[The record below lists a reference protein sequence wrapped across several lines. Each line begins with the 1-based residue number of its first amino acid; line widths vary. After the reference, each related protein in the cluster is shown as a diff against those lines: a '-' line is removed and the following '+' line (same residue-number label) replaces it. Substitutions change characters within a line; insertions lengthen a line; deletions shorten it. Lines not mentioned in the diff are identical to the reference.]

1 MKLFFKIL
9 AILLTLFLVIFIALN
24 LYLTDERLKEMIIPH
39 VQNAVGTEVQVD
51 RMSMTFFRTF
61 PRFGLEL
68 DGVLVPDLEGE
79 PIVSLDELLLSL
91 ELYPLLRNNEL
102 SFTRLSITRP
112 SLYYTVY
119 ADSTTNIDFL
129 LEVAD
134 EDVEEDPDQMSIS
147 IPGFT
152 LREASV
158 FYNDATSNTDIT
170 LENLDADIS
179 LYFAELIES
188 NIDAQ
193 LGSLN
198 VTMNGTRYVNNLSL
212 SLNQTSMLDLEH
224 EILNFTEGT
233 LSIRGLALELTG
245 SFSEW
250 SSDAPKVALQF
261 ASASENF
268 GELLRL
274 APPEFEE
281 ALVGLETRGSLVFEG
296 SIDGTLTENEL
307 PAFDVV
313 IEVADGFVQNPDLPE
328 AIENIHFQILF
339 NNELATLNNFRATA
353 GVNQI
358 TASGTVEQP
367 LEEDAF
373 FSFELDGD
381 VDLATVN
388 SFYPID
394 ELGIEDLAGLLKAAA
409 TATGR
414 VDEPENATFSGIF
427 DLSSG
432 LLKYAD
438 VPRAIEN
445 INAKVD
451 ANQDRIQ
458 ISESGFTAANNQ
470 FRLSGSVLRPLD
482 ENERSV
488 DVTANINFD
497 LATIKD
503 FYPIDEDT
511 LSMSGELIAEIALR
525 GKPDP
530 DQIETLLQ
538 QSTIELTNGYLAH
551 SIVSNP
557 LEDITF
563 RAEASGWR
571 LAISEARFK
580 TGENALSMNGTVINY
595 LSDNP
600 EVDLTFDGNAVFSSI
615 TSYYS
620 LEPWIQE
627 LTGDAVMNLSVRGP
641 VNDITQIAL
650 NGSLEVSEVIAIG
663 DSIPLPVTDL
673 SGRMSITPQNMT
685 LERFAMNYGS
695 SDIGLQGSLRNY
707 MSFLDEN
714 RGPDNMPSI
723 SGSYHSNHLN
733 MDEMID
739 WEEESDEPLPIDLP
753 NLTANVDASIDLLT
767 IFGLQVTEI
776 TGNGRITPDLIRID
790 QAEAKMFDGIATGR
804 MDWNIPDPLA
814 TNILFEGNLTGLQA
828 ETFFRDTGFLG
839 ENSTLHRYLSGEFNT
854 EVRYFTEM
862 TPEIDPDITTTDAE
876 GTFGMGR
883 ARLQGHPIQVQ
894 IADFLNTPELERL
907 TLDEWNAN
915 FSIQDTVMTLQNF
928 RLTSG
933 NLGMELEGTL
943 HMVSDRINYRA
954 TLLLPERF
962 KRGIAT
968 VISNRAADALQ
979 LEDGRMAIPIRITGT
994 TASPQIRPDNETI
1007 ERIMRDAIEDGARD
1021 LLRRLF

>member
-9 AILLTLFLVIFIALN
+9 AILLALFLVFFVALN
-24 LYLTDERLKEMIIPH
+24 LYLTDERLKEMILPH

-68 DGVLVPDLEGE
+68 GGVLVPDPAGE
-79 PIVSLDELLLSL
+79 PVVSLDELLMSV
-91 ELYPLLRNNEL
+91 EVIPLVRKNEL
-102 SFTRLSITRP
+102 NFTRLSITKP
-112 SLYYTVY
+112 SLHYTVY

-129 LEVAD
+129 LD
-134 EDVEEDPDQMSIS
+134 EEAEVEEDPDQMSIS

-158 FYNDATSNTDIT
+158 FFNDHTSNTSIT

-179 LYFAELIES
+179 LYFADLIETD
-188 NIDAQ
+188 IDAQ

-198 VTMNGTRYVNNLSL
+198 VNMDGTQYVSNLSI
-212 SLNQTSMLDLEH
+212 SLNQKSTLDLDN
-224 EILNFTEGT
+224 EIVNFTEGT
-233 LSIRGLALELTG
+233 LSIRGLALNLTG
-245 SFSEW
+245 SISDW
-250 SSDAPKVALQF
+250 SSDAPYLSLQF
-261 ASASENF
+261 ASTSENF

-274 APPEFEE
+274 APPEFDD
-281 ALVGLETRGSLVFEG
+281 ALAGLETRGSLVFEG
-296 SIDGTLTENEL
+296 SVEGAFSEDEL

-339 NNELATLNNFRATA
+339 NNELATISNFRARA
-353 GVNQI
+353 GVNEV
-358 TASGTVEQP
+358 TASGTIERP
-367 LEEDAF
+367 LEDDAY
-373 FSFELDGD
+373 FSLELDGD
-381 VDLATVN
+381 VDLATI
-388 SFYPID
+388 STFYPID
-394 ELGIEDLAGLLKAAA
+394 ELGIEDLAGTLKAAA
-409 TATGR
+409 TANGR
-414 VDEPENATFSGIF
+414 VDQPENAVFSGIF
-427 DLSSG
+427 DLSNG
-432 LLKYAD
+432 RLKYID
-438 VPRAIEN
+438 VPRAIED
-445 INAKVD
+445 INARVD

-458 ISESGFTAANNQ
+458 IAESGFTAANNR

-482 ENERSV
+482 ENERTV

-511 LSMSGELIAEIALR
+511 LSMRGQLIAEIALR
-525 GKPDP
+525 GRPDP

-551 SIVSNP
+551 EKVTNP

-563 RAEASGWR
+563 RAEASGRR
-571 LAISEARFK
+571 LAISEARFR
-580 TGENALSMNGTVINY
+580 TGENALAMNGTVINY

-600 EVDLTFDGNAVFSSI
+600 QVDLTFDGNAVFSSI

-627 LTGDAVMNLSVRGP
+627 LTGNAVMNLNVRGP
-641 VNDITQIAL
+641 ANDVAQIAL
-650 NGSLEVSEVIAIG
+650 NGSLEVSDVTAAG
-663 DSIPLPVTDL
+663 DSLFLPVTNL

-685 LERFAMNYGS
+685 LDRFSMNYGE
-695 SDIGLQGSLRNY
+695 SDISLEGSLRNY

-714 RGPDNMPSI
+714 STPENMPSI
-723 SGSYHSNHLN
+723 TGRYHSSLLN

-739 WEEESDEPLPIDLP
+739 WDEETDEPIPIDLP
-753 NLTANVDASIDLLT
+753 NLTANVDAAIDRLV
-767 IFGLQVTEI
+767 IFGLPVTEI
-776 TGNGRITPDLIRID
+776 KGSGRITPTLIRVD
-790 QAEAKMFDGIATGR
+790 QAEAKMFDGVATGR
-804 MDWNIPDPLA
+804 MDWNVPDPLA
-814 TNILFEGNLTGLQA
+814 TNILFEGDLNGLQA

-839 ENSTLHRYLSGEFNT
+839 ENSTLHQYLSGEFSS
-854 EVRYFTEM
+854 EVRYATEM
-862 TPEIDPDITTTDAE
+862 TPELDPDITTTNAS
-876 GTFGMGR
+876 GTFGMSR
-883 ARLQGHPIQVQ
+883 ARLSGHPIQVQ
-894 IADFLNTPELERL
+894 VARFLNASELERL

-915 FSIQDTVMTLQNF
+915 FSIQDTVMTLENF

-943 HMVSDRINYRA
+943 HMVSDRINYKA

-962 KRGIAT
+962 KRGIAS

-979 LEDGRMAIPIRITGT
+979 LEDGRMAVPIRITGT
-994 TASPQIRPDNETI
+994 TPS
-1007 ERIMRDAIEDGARD
+1007 M
-1021 LLRRLF
+1021 LFLAFS

>member
-1 MKLFFKIL
+1 MKLFFKTL
-9 AILLTLFLVIFIALN
+9 AILLILFLVIFVALN
-24 LYLTDERLKEMIIPH
+24 LYLTDERLKNMIMPH

-79 PIVSLDELLLSL
+79 PIVSLDELLLSV
-91 ELYPLLRNNEL
+91 ELFPLLRNNEL

-129 LEVAD
+129 LEMAD
-134 EDVEEDPDQMSIS
+134 EEVEEDPDQMNIS

-158 FYNDATSNTDIT
+158 FFNDQTSNTNIT

-179 LYFAELIES
+179 LFFAELIES
-188 NIDAQ
+188 KIDAQ

-198 VTMNGTRYVNNLSL
+198 VTMDGTQYVSNLSL
-212 SLNQTSMLDLEH
+212 SLNQTSTLDLEN

-233 LSIRGLALELTG
+233 FSIRGLALELTG
-245 SFSEW
+245 SVSDW
-250 SSDAPKVALQF
+250 SSDAPQLSLQF

-281 ALVGLETRGSLVFEG
+281 ALTGLETRGSLVFEG
-296 SIDGTLTENEL
+296 SVEGAFTEDEL

-313 IEVADGFVQNPDLPE
+313 IEVADGYLQNPDLPE

-339 NNELATLNNFRATA
+339 NNELATLNDFRATA
-353 GVNQI
+353 GVNQV
-358 TASGTVEQP
+358 TASGTIERP

-373 FSFELDGD
+373 FSLELDGD
-381 VDLATVN
+381 VDLATVS

-414 VDEPENATFSGIF
+414 VNEPEDATFSGVF
-427 DLSSG
+427 ELSNG
-432 LLKYAD
+432 MLKYAD
-438 VPRAIEN
+438 VPRAIEE
-445 INAKVD
+445 INARVD

-458 ISESGFTAANNQ
+458 IAESGFTAVNNR
-470 FRLSGSVLRPLD
+470 FRLSGSILRPLD
-482 ENERSV
+482 EDERSV

-511 LSMSGELIAEIALR
+511 LSMSGQLIAEIALR

-538 QSTIELTNGYLAH
+538 RSTIELTNGYLAH

-563 RAEASGWR
+563 RAEASGR
-571 LAISEARFK
+571 RMSISEARFK
-580 TGENALSMNGTVINY
+580 TGENALSMNGTVVNY

-627 LTGDAVMNLSVRGP
+627 LTGDAVMSLSVRGP
-641 VNDITQIAL
+641 ANDVTEIAL
-650 NGSLEVSEVIAIG
+650 NGALEVSSVSAIG

-685 LERFAMNYGS
+685 LERFAMNYGT
-695 SDIGLQGSLRNY
+695 SDINLQGTLRNY

-714 RGPDNMPSI
+714 RGPDNLPSI
-723 SGSYHSNHLN
+723 SGSYHSSHLN

-739 WEEESDEPLPIDLP
+739 WDEEAEEPLPIELP
-753 NLTANVDASIDLLT
+753 NLTATVDARIDLLT
-767 IFGLQVTEI
+767 IFGLPITEI
-776 TGNGRITPDLIRID
+776 TGSGRITPDLIRID
-790 QAEAKMFDGIATGR
+790 QAEAKMFDGLAAGR
-804 MDWNIPDPLA
+804 MDWNVPDPLA
-814 TNILFEGNLTGLQA
+814 TNILFEGNLKGLQA

-839 ENSTLHRYLSGEFNT
+839 ENSTLYQYLSGEFNS

-862 TPEIDPDITTTDAE
+862 TPEVDPDITTTNAE

-883 ARLQGHPIQVQ
+883 ARMQGHPIQMR

-907 TLDEWNAN
+907 TLDEWNAS
-915 FSIQDTVMTLQNF
+915 FSIRDTVMTLQNF

-943 HMVSDRINYRA
+943 HMVTDRINYRA

-968 VISNRAADALQ
+968 VISSRAADALQ
-979 LEDGRMAIPIRITGT
+979 LEDGRMAVPIRITGT
-994 TASPQIRPDNETI
+994 TASPQVRPDNETI

-1021 LLRRLF
+1021 VLRRLF

>member
-9 AILLTLFLVIFIALN
+9 AIFLVLFLVVFVALN
-24 LYLTDERLKEMIIPH
+24 LYLTDERLKEMILPH

-68 DGVLVPDLEGE
+68 GGVLVPDLEGE
-79 PIVSLDELLLSL
+79 PVVSLDELLMSV
-91 ELYPLLRNNEL
+91 EIIPLVRNNEL
-102 SFTRLSITRP
+102 NFTRLSITKP
-112 SLYYTVY
+112 SLHYTVY

-134 EDVEEDPDQMSIS
+134 EDVEEDPDQMRIS

-158 FYNDATSNTDIT
+158 FFNDATSNTDIT

-179 LYFAELIES
+179 LFFAELIES

-339 NNELATLNNFRATA
+339 NNELATLNDFRATA
-353 GVNQI
+353 GVNQV

-373 FSFELDGD
+373 FSLELDGD
-381 VDLATVN
+381 VDLATVS

-427 DLSSG
+427 DLSNG

-563 RAEASGWR
+563 RAEASGRR

-641 VNDITQIAL
+641 ANDVTQIAL
-650 NGSLEVSEVIAIG
+650 NGSLEVSDVSAAG
-663 DSIPLPVTDL
+663 DSLFLPVTNL

-685 LERFAMNYGS
+685 LDRFSMNYGE
-695 SDIGLQGSLRNY
+695 SDVNLEGSLRNY

-714 RGPDNMPSI
+714 STSENMPSI
-723 SGSYHSNHLN
+723 TGRYHSSLLN

-739 WEEESDEPLPIDLP
+739 WEEESDEPIPIDLP
-753 NLTANVDASIDLLT
+753 NLTANVDAAIDRLV
-767 IFGLQVTEI
+767 IFGLPITEI
-776 TGNGRITPDLIRID
+776 QGSGRITPTLIRVD
-790 QAEAKMFDGIATGR
+790 QAEAKMFDGVATGR
-804 MDWNIPDPLA
+804 MDWNVPDPLA
-814 TNILFEGNLTGLQA
+814 TNILFEGDLTGLQA

-839 ENSTLHRYLSGEFNT
+839 ENSTLHQYLSGEFSS
-854 EVRYFTEM
+854 EVRYATEM
-862 TPEIDPDITTTDAE
+862 TPELDPDITTTDAE

-915 FSIQDTVMTLQNF
+915 FSIQDTVMTLENF

-979 LEDGRMAIPIRITGT
+979 LEDGRMTVPIRITGT